1 VRRLGFRAFLVAS
14 ALAAARYGFILLAG
28 GPREADHDEA
38 DLRAVGHATVL
49 VVAHN
54 EGSVIA
60 ETVLR
65 VLSSRHVDI
74 SIVVADDGSTDETV
88 ALCTSVAAVDER
100 VTVLR
105 LPRRGKVPTV
115 RAALAAVDS
124 EWVVTVDADTLVD
137 VDCVARL
144 VQAMTSR
151 GLAACAGNM
160 YVRPER
166 PPVARVQALEYIVLN
181 GDRSAL
187 GRWSAVSILPGAL
200 TCWRLADLHQLMQ
213 TARSVNDI
221 DLTFAAL
228 DAGLKI
234 GFAPDAVGRTMVPT
248 TIAGAANQRRR
259 WGRRKINRSPAILFR
274 FLQRSTP
281 CRARLAY
288 GHLLVVHTVL
298 ALVGWWIELWLV
310 AVAAMTVR
318 GKARPLLGPTVGTY
332 ALLTSLSIAVYRRDA
347 CAHVTGWW
355 LVGASWE
362 RLTRGMAAL
371 SVVVF
376 PERNTASWQP
386 ARQPAIDASFRAR
399 RAVP

>member
-1 VRRLGFRAFLVAS
+1 VRRVGFRTFLGAS

-28 GPREADHDEA
+28 GPREVHHAEA
-38 DLRAVGHATVL
+38 DPPAVGRATVL

-54 EGSVIA
+54 EASVIA
-60 ETVLR
+60 ETVRR
-65 VLSSRHVDI
+65 VLSSSRVDI

-88 ALCTSVAAVDER
+88 VLCTSIAAVDER

-105 LPRRGKVPTV
+105 LPRRGKIPTF
-115 RAALAAVDS
+115 RAALAAIDS

-160 YVRPER
+160 YARPER
-166 PPVARVQALEYIVLN
+166 PLLAQVQALEYIVLN

-187 GRWSAVSILPGAL
+187 GRWNAVSILPGAL
-200 TCWRLADLHQLMQ
+200 TCWRLADLHQLMR
-213 TARSVNDI
+213 ASPSVNDI

-228 DAGLKI
+228 DAGMKI

-248 TIAGAANQRRR
+248 TFAGAANQRRR
-259 WGRRKINRSPAILFR
+259 WGRRKINRSPVVLFSILK
-274 FLQRSTP
+274 RSTT

-288 GHLLVVHTVL
+288 GHLLVVHVVL

-310 AVAAMTVR
+310 TVAAPTAR
-318 GKARPLLGPTVGTY
+318 GKARPLLGPTIATY
-332 ALLTSLSIAVYRRDA
+332 VLLTSLSMVVYRRDA
-347 CAHVTGWW
+347 SAHVTGWW
-355 LVGASWE
+355 LVGGSWE

-371 SVVVF
+371 SAVVL

-386 ARQPAIDASFRAR
+386 ARQPAVDRSF
-399 RAVP
+399 